1 MDKSIKAKRDALIE
15 DEAQWCQCKG
25 NICHNCEPIIRHN
38 FAIGFDAGY
47 ALAMGEDK
55 VLVECLERIARLTA
69 HTENPTKEMADYLTK
84 QAGMKSRELAIEALK
99 EFKARSE

>member
-1 MDKSIKAKRDALIE
+1 MNEEIKAKRDALIE

-47 ALAMGEDK
+47 ALAME
-55 VLVECLERIARLTA
+55 ECEEKIKDLEKRIILLDLL
-69 HTENPTKEMADYLTK
+69 EEFGVDNWD
-84 QAGMKSRELAIEALK
+84 GFGLAQKALK
-99 EFKARSE
+99 EFQEKTGVK